1 MLNERAG
8 KNRLTNE
15 QVVAEVEQ
23 ARQNIDAMFRNGE
36 AVSARYIADIMD
48 VSLKDVVDTIERMD
62 DGGAGEECFWFGTRV
77 DVDSNGVVDVVL
89 DYQVSPLGLVCLL
102 AELPSSKVDFYKE
115 AIINT
120 YNSMEAELDL

>member
-1 MLNERAG
+1 MLNEQAG
-8 KNRLTNE
+8 KKRLTNE

-36 AVSARYIADIMD
+36 AVSAKYIADIMD
-48 VSLKDVVDTIERMD
+48 TSLKDVVDTIERMD
-62 DGGAGEECFWFGTRV
+62 NGGAGEECFWFGTRV

-89 DYQVSPLGLVCLL
+89 DYQITPLGFVCLL

-115 AIINT
+115 AVINT
-120 YNSMEAELDL
+120 YNRMEAELDL